1 MDHKQED
8 IQSKAIGMIQIKH
21 FESFKKIQFLFCFL
35 VSKPAPFWKATAVV
49 NGHVTELKL
58 SDYNSRYLVLF
69 FYPQDL

>member
-1 MDHKQED
+1 MDQKHDDVQC
-8 IQSKAIGMIQIKH
+8 KAIGINFIIKI
-21 FESFKKIQFLFCFL
+21 EKCGILIYFLFI

-58 SDYNSRYLVLF
+58 SDYNGRYLVLF

>member
-1 MDHKQED
+1 MCY
-8 IQSKAIGMIQIKH
+8 
-21 FESFKKIQFLFCFL
+21 LFL

-58 SDYNSRYLVLF
+58 SDYNGRYLVLF

>member
-1 MDHKQED
+1 M
-8 IQSKAIGMIQIKH
+8 QSYWYNLYLKLLSYLNALSINVL
-21 FESFKKIQFLFCFL
+21 FLFIL

-58 SDYNSRYLVLF
+58 SDYNGRYLVLF